1 MPSREQTTRLAL
13 AGRWDFEDLMEM
25 SRDYIQLYGFAY
37 SLSSD
42 LPARRESEIEYIYG
56 KFPWRGGFST
66 VNFFSQ
72 LYHNMPPPNRPKVV
86 QIRYASPGFIEITAI
101 AGAALAVAGFVKAL
115 CASINAAHE
124 LYRNIQKRSTELKL
138 SQINLAKERLS
149 LTKAQIDFCADA
161 SEKLSK
167 VLGLSAEQDAML
179 ESRTQGNKVMKTK
192 LLLSVF
198 RRAVNLADKQA
209 AQMLKVGEENEE

>member
-1 MPSREQTTRLAL
+1 
-13 AGRWDFEDLMEM
+13 
-25 SRDYIQLYGFAY
+25 
-37 SLSSD
+37 
-42 LPARRESEIEYIYG
+42 
-56 KFPWRGGFST
+56 
-66 VNFFSQ
+66 
-72 LYHNMPPPNRPKVV
+72 VV